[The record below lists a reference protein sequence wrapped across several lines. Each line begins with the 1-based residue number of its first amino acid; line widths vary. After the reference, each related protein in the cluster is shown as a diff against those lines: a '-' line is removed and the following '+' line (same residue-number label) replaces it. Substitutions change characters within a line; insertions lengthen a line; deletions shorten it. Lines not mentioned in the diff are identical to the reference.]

1 MKSVLMVFAVLALA
15 APALAGDGQVAQ
27 SDLAAVGLGQMSVLS
42 DAQGMQVRGMSSSA
56 EATGLLLGS
65 GVLFDPSTGSSATA
79 SFSLFARGTAENA
92 GLNQPSTA
100 LFGPLAGT
108 ITGQH
113 ATAFNGN
120 TFAGAF
126 AITGAGVGFAFG
138 Q

>member
-1 MKSVLMVFAVLALA
+1 MKNVLMVLAVLALA
-15 APALAGDGQVAQ
+15 SPALAGDGQVSR
-27 SDLAAVGLGQMSVLS
+27 SDLAAVGLGQMSVIS
-42 DAQGMQVRGMSSSA
+42 DVQGMQVRGMSSSA

-79 SFSLFARGTAENA
+79 AFSLFSRGTAENA

-100 LFGPLAGT
+100 LFGPIQGGIAAA
-108 ITGQH
+108 H

-120 TFAGAF
+120 SFAGQF
-126 AITGAGVGFAFG
+126 LITGTGLGFAFG